1 MMYNM
6 TEEAKTIATIKGIT
20 LKEVAKLAGVYF
32 ADYKEDNDDLIASNR
47 FEQNCVLDLLSKV
60 KEEEAKKE
68 RLSAF
73 HWVKEDGEWVVAG
86 DFSGKE
92 VGSAITV
99 VKVNGEKQE
108 KTIVLFTST
117 GNANVEDFVPSSSKE
132 EVEEVAE
139 VAATETTVSEVSEVA
154 EEVVLEVK
162 EVSEVEKIE
171 EKLRTLLDGPM
182 TSYEIAKK
190 SGVTISMVDRYRKGE
205 NLLENITL
213 KTAKKIFK
221 IIEKNT

>member
-20 LKEVAKLAGVYF
+20 LREVAKLAGVYF
-32 ADYKEDNDDLIASNR
+32 ADYKEDNDDLVANNR

-68 RLSAF
+68 RLSGF

-99 VKVNGEKQE
+99 VKANGEKQE
-108 KTIVLFTST
+108 KQITLFTST
-117 GNANVEDFVPSSSKE
+117 GNAIVEDFVPSISKE
-132 EVEEVAE
+132 E
-139 VAATETTVSEVSEVA
+139 TETVEVEVSEVSEV
-154 EEVVLEVK
+154 
-162 EVSEVEKIE
+162 SEVEEIE
-171 EKLRTLLDGPM
+171 EKLRVLLDSPM

-190 SGVTISMVDRYRKGE
+190 SGVTVSMVDRYRKGE

-213 KTAKKIFK
+213 KTAKKLLK
-221 IIEKNT
+221 IVDKNT

>member
-20 LKEVAKLAGVYF
+20 LREVAKLAGVYF
-32 ADYKEDNDDLIASNR
+32 ADYKEDNDDLVANNR

-68 RLSAF
+68 RLSGF

-99 VKVNGEKQE
+99 VKANGEKQE
-108 KTIVLFTST
+108 KQITLFTST
-117 GNANVEDFVPSSSKE
+117 GNAIVEDFVPSISKE
-132 EVEEVAE
+132 E
-139 VAATETTVSEVSEVA
+139 TETVEV
-154 EEVVLEVK
+154 
-162 EVSEVEKIE
+162 EVSEVEEIE
-171 EKLRTLLDGPM
+171 EKLRVLLDSPM

-190 SGVTISMVDRYRKGE
+190 SGVTVSMVDRYRKGE

-213 KTAKKIFK
+213 KTAKKLLK
-221 IIEKNT
+221 IVDKNT

>member
-20 LKEVAKLAGVYF
+20 LREVAKLAGVYF
-32 ADYKEDNDDLIASNR
+32 ADYKEDNDDLVANNR

-60 KEEEAKKE
+60 KEEEAKKV
-68 RLSAF
+68 RLSGF
-73 HWVKEDGEWVVAG
+73 YWVKEDGEWVVAG

-99 VKVNGEKQE
+99 VKANGEKQE

-117 GNANVEDFVPSSSKE
+117 GNAHVEDFVPSSSKE
-132 EVEEVAE
+132 EV
-139 VAATETTVSEVSEVA
+139 ATTESTEK
-154 EEVVLEVK
+154 EVVEVV
-162 EVSEVEKIE
+162 EVTEVEKIE
-171 EKLRTLLDGPM
+171 EKLKVLLDSSM

-213 KTAKKIFK
+213 KTAKKLFK
-221 IIEKNT
+221 IIGENT

>member
-32 ADYKEDNDDLIASNR
+32 ADYKEDNDDLIANNR

-68 RLSAF
+68 RLSGF

-99 VKVNGEKQE
+99 VKANGEKQE
-108 KTIVLFTST
+108 KQITLFTST
-117 GNANVEDFVPSSSKE
+117 GNAIVEDFVPSSSKE
-132 EVEEVAE
+132 E
-139 VAATETTVSEVSEVA
+139 TETVEVEVETSEVSEA
-154 EEVVLEVK
+154 
-162 EVSEVEKIE
+162 SEVEEIE
-171 EKLRTLLDGPM
+171 EKLRVLLDSPM

-190 SGVTISMVDRYRKGE
+190 SGVTVSMVDRYRKGE

-213 KTAKKIFK
+213 KTAKKLLK
-221 IIEKNT
+221 IVDKNT

>member
-20 LKEVAKLAGVYF
+20 LKEVAKLADVYF
-32 ADYKEDNDDLIASNR
+32 ADYKEDNDDLIANNR

-68 RLSAF
+68 RLSGF

-99 VKVNGEKQE
+99 VKANGEKQE
-108 KTIVLFTST
+108 KQITLFTST
-117 GNANVEDFVPSSSKE
+117 GNAIVEDFVPSISKE
-132 EVEEVAE
+132 E
-139 VAATETTVSEVSEVA
+139 TETVEVEVSEVSEVT
-154 EEVVLEVK
+154 
-162 EVSEVEKIE
+162 EVEKIE
-171 EKLRTLLDGPM
+171 EKLKVLLDSSM

>member
-20 LKEVAKLAGVYF
+20 LKEVAKLADVYF
-32 ADYKEDNDDLIASNR
+32 ADYKEDNDDLIANNR

-68 RLSAF
+68 RLSGF

-99 VKVNGEKQE
+99 VKANGEKQE
-108 KTIVLFTST
+108 KQITLFTST
-117 GNANVEDFVPSSSKE
+117 GNAIVEDFVPSISKE
-132 EVEEVAE
+132 E
-139 VAATETTVSEVSEVA
+139 TETVEVEVETSEVSEA
-154 EEVVLEVK
+154 
-162 EVSEVEKIE
+162 SEVEEIE
-171 EKLRTLLDGPM
+171 EKLRVLLDSPM

-190 SGVTISMVDRYRKGE
+190 SGVTVSMVDRYRKGE
-205 NLLENITL
+205 NLLENVTL
-213 KTAKKIFK
+213 KTAKKLLK
-221 IIEKNT
+221 IVDKNT

>member
-20 LKEVAKLAGVYF
+20 LREVAKLAGVYF
-32 ADYKEDNDDLIASNR
+32 ADYKEDNDDLVANNR

-60 KEEEAKKE
+60 KEEEAKKV
-68 RLSAF
+68 RLSGF
-73 HWVKEDGEWVVAG
+73 YWVKEDGEWVVAG

-99 VKVNGEKQE
+99 VKANGEKQE
-108 KTIVLFTST
+108 KQITLFTST
-117 GNANVEDFVPSSSKE
+117 GNAIVEDFVPSSSKE
-132 EVEEVAE
+132 E
-139 VAATETTVSEVSEVA
+139 TETVEVEVETSEVSEA
-154 EEVVLEVK
+154 
-162 EVSEVEKIE
+162 SEVEEIE
-171 EKLRTLLDGPM
+171 EKLRVLLDSPM

-190 SGVTISMVDRYRKGE
+190 SGVTVSMVGRYRKGE

-213 KTAKKIFK
+213 KTAKKLLK
-221 IIEKNT
+221 IVDKNT

>member
-20 LKEVAKLAGVYF
+20 LREVAKLAGVYF
-32 ADYKEDNDDLIASNR
+32 ADYKEDNDDLIANNR

-68 RLSAF
+68 RLSGF

-99 VKVNGEKQE
+99 VKANGEKQE
-108 KTIVLFTST
+108 KQITLFTST
-117 GNANVEDFVPSSSKE
+117 GNAIVEDFVPSSSKE
-132 EVEEVAE
+132 E
-139 VAATETTVSEVSEVA
+139 TETVEVEVETSEVSEA
-154 EEVVLEVK
+154 
-162 EVSEVEKIE
+162 SEVEEIE
-171 EKLRTLLDGPM
+171 EKLRVLLDSPM

-190 SGVTISMVDRYRKGE
+190 SGVTVSMVGRYRKGE

-213 KTAKKIFK
+213 KTAKKLLK
-221 IIEKNT
+221 IVDKNT

>member
-1 MMYNM
+1 MYNM

-32 ADYKEDNDDLIASNR
+32 ADYKEDNDDLIANNR

-60 KEEEAKKE
+60 KEEEAKKV
-68 RLSAF
+68 RLSGF
-73 HWVKEDGEWVVAG
+73 HWVKEDGEWVIAG

-92 VGSAITV
+92 VGSSITV
-99 VKVNGEKQE
+99 VKANGEKQE

-117 GNANVEDFVPSSSKE
+117 GNAHVEDFVPSSSKE
-132 EVEEVAE
+132 EVS
-139 VAATETTVSEVSEVA
+139 ATEATEKETVESVEF
-154 EEVVLEVK
+154 K

-171 EKLRTLLDGPM
+171 EKLRTLLDSSM

-213 KTAKKIFK
+213 KTAKKLFK
-221 IIEKNT
+221 IIGENT